1 MANEIIIK
9 YNVNPSAI
17 KTNNHLIS
25 LIVIINQKENFNEM
39 QEYFNN
45 FLSCHQSVYEE
56 ESEMMT
62 NLEIIFLAKGCY
74 KEFIDLK
81 K

>member
-1 MANEIIIK
+1 
-9 YNVNPSAI
+9 
-17 KTNNHLIS
+17 
-25 LIVIINQKENFNEM
+25 M
-39 QEYFNN
+39 QEYYNN

-62 NLEIIFLAKGCY
+62 NLEIIFLAKGCF